1 MRSLLPSS
9 LFARVLLTLVLTF
22 GSFALI
28 TFVTVVYYA
37 LFPVVQRSTAD
48 LAAFMELSART
59 LVQLPEDMQ
68 GDYRDKLLTDY
79 QLWLRLQAHAPLD
92 LRDYFFPYVL
102 RLSQALSRR
111 TGTEVRMQSNV
122 IDGKRWFWVPLDTP
136 QGRVWAGFPRDRI
149 STKPLAGVFII
160 STLALLLLVVTASVL
175 ARRVTSPL
183 TRLARAAEEVA
194 KGRSPEPLPEIG
206 PRELANLA
214 RQFNETSQQVRELLA
229 DRTVLL
235 AGISHD
241 LRTPLTR
248 LRLALEM
255 LPPQTDPA
263 LKARMERDLQE
274 MNAQISQAAEL
285 GSTLGA
291 GERHR
296 LDVGLLIGEV
306 VGGRPRIV
314 WQPKQPCRQ
323 AVNALALRRIL
334 GNLIENALRYSQ
346 APVEVRLDCNYRAA
360 VVFVLDRGPG
370 IPEAEREA
378 VFRPFY
384 RLERSRNRRT
394 GGSGLG
400 LAVAR
405 QLAVANAMDLHLSG
419 RVGGGTVAS
428 VRLPPAA
435 AEDADAARADALNP
449 GLERAAQGPGSTRP
463 DSPVTDGPKGIGNAA
478 RTGVVTDP

>member
-1 MRSLLPSS
+1 LPTS

-28 TFVTVVYYA
+28 TFFTVVYYA

-59 LVQLPEDMQ
+59 LVQLPVDMQ
-68 GDYRDKLLTDY
+68 QDYRDKLLSDY
-79 QLWLRLQAHAPLD
+79 QLWLRPDAEAPD
-92 LRDYFFPYVL
+92 GLRYYFFPYVL
-102 RLSQALSRR
+102 RLSEALGER
-111 TGTEVRMQSNV
+111 TGAPLQMQSNV
-122 IDGKRWFWVPLDTP
+122 IDGKRWFWVDLETS
-136 QGRVWAGFPRDRI
+136 QGHVWAGFPRDRI
-149 STKPLAGVFII
+149 NTKPLEGVFII
-160 STLALLLLVVTASVL
+160 STLAMLLLVVTASVL

-183 TRLARAAEEVA
+183 TRLAHAAEEVA
-194 KGRSPEPLPEIG
+194 KGRSPEPLPESG

-255 LPPQTDPA
+255 LPKQTDPD
-263 LKARMERDLQE
+263 LKARMERDLEE
-274 MNAQISQAAEL
+274 MNTQISQAVEL
-285 GSTLGA
+285 GRTLGA
-291 GERHR
+291 GERQR
-296 LDVGLLIGEV
+296 LDISRLVGEV

-314 WQPKQPCRQ
+314 WQPLPPCIQP
-323 AVNALALRRIL
+323 VNALALRRIL

-346 APVEVRLDCNYRAA
+346 APVELRLDCSHRAA
-360 VVFVLDRGPG
+360 VIFVLDRGPG
-370 IPEAEREA
+370 IPDTEREA

-405 QLAVANAMDLHLSG
+405 QLAVANDMEIQLSS

-428 VRLPPAA
+428 VRLPPEEAAKEDAA
-435 AEDADAARADALNP
+435 AANGGARPRNGEDTETEPSAAHASSAGSAD
-449 GLERAAQGPGSTRP
+449 
-463 DSPVTDGPKGIGNAA
+463 
-478 RTGVVTDP
+478 

>member
-1 MRSLLPSS
+1 MRSLLPAS
-9 LFARVLLTLVLTF
+9 LFARVLLTLLLTF
-22 GSFALI
+22 GSFAFI
-28 TFVTVVYYA
+28 TFFTVVYYA
-37 LFPVVQRSTAD
+37 LLPVVQRSTAD

-59 LVQLPEDMQ
+59 LVQLPADMRSE
-68 GDYRDKLLTDY
+68 YRFKLLNDY
-79 QLWLRLQAHAPLD
+79 QLWLRTEDEAPTN
-92 LRDYFFPYVL
+92 LRYYFFPYVL
-102 RLSQALSRR
+102 RLSQALGER
-111 TGTEVRMQSNV
+111 TGAQVQMQSNV
-122 IDGKRWFWVPLDTP
+122 IDGKRWFWAHLATP
-136 QGRVWAGFPRDRI
+136 QGQVWAGFPRDRI
-149 STKPLAGVFII
+149 NTKPLEGLFII

-175 ARRVTSPL
+175 ARRITSPL
-183 TRLARAAEEVA
+183 TRMAHAAEEVA
-194 KGRSPEPLPEIG
+194 KGRSPEPLPESG

-255 LPPQTDPA
+255 LPRQTDPA
-263 LKARMERDLQE
+263 LKARMERDIEE
-274 MNAQISQAAEL
+274 MNAQISQAVEL
-285 GSTLGA
+285 GRTLGA

-296 LDVGLLIGEV
+296 LDIGRLVDEV

-314 WQPKQPCRQ
+314 WQPVRHCTQP
-323 AVNALALRRIL
+323 VNALALRRIL

-346 APVEVRLDCNYRAA
+346 APVEVRLDCNHRAA

-370 IPEAEREA
+370 IPEAESEA

-384 RLERSRNRRT
+384 RLEGSRNRRT

-405 QLAVANAMDLHLSG
+405 QLAVANDMEIHLSG

-428 VRLPPAA
+428 VRLPPEQAHDTDTDAGATSDA
-435 AEDADAARADALNP
+435 AETAPSLPESGAGARAAH
-449 GLERAAQGPGSTRP
+449 
-463 DSPVTDGPKGIGNAA
+463 V
-478 RTGVVTDP
+478 